1 MLSDG
6 TSALINKKYIE
17 KLERLFKDSD
27 KKKVKLSFF
36 DLPLVEELIE
46 DKIFSEEMNRTRDF
60 FKGINNIKNYDIEP
74 PKVKAQLR
82 EYQEYGYKWLS

>member
-27 KKKVKLSFF
+27 KKKVKTFF
-36 DLPLVEELIE
+36 L
-46 DKIFSEEMNRTRDF
+46 
-60 FKGINNIKNYDIEP
+60 
-74 PKVKAQLR
+74 
-82 EYQEYGYKWLS
+82 